1 MVPFLLG
8 QRSDA
13 VDVGQPRGEIGK
25 IDLFFK
31 MMVDDDLP
39 AGPELALELAQKP
52 ALHGWLAAAA
62 GNAFLFGQSAHNV
75 SKIRHPAGNP
85 FALVGPGEAR
95 LSEKRKPILVVDD
108 DDAIRTMVERVL
120 RREQF
125 EVESARDGF
134 EAIEKLTRNDY
145 ATVLLDL
152 MMPRVD
158 GHGVLRFLEQH
169 PAPAPVIVMT
179 ANMQGG
185 SEAAEARPVFRVL
198 SKPFDISQL
207 IEHVRQCAEDE
218 VPV

>member
-1 MVPFLLG
+1 MS
-8 QRSDA
+8 Q
-13 VDVGQPRGEIGK
+13 
-25 IDLFFK
+25 
-31 MMVDDDLP
+31 
-39 AGPELALELAQKP
+39 
-52 ALHGWLAAAA
+52 
-62 GNAFLFGQSAHNV
+62 
-75 SKIRHPAGNP
+75 
-85 FALVGPGEAR
+85 
-95 LSEKRKPILVVDD
+95 KRKPILVVDD

-169 PAPAPVIVMT
+169 PTPAPVIVMT

-207 IEHVRQCAEDE
+207 IEHVRQCAEDG